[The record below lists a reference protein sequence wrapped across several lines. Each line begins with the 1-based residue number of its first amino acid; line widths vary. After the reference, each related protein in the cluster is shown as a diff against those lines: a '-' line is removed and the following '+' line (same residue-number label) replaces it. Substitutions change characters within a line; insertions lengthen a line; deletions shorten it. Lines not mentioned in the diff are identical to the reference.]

1 MKMVRKRRTSGIK
14 RMTMRDEADNDQ
26 DDENEDNDNVFYT
39 MYWLL

>member
-1 MKMVRKRRTSGIK
+1 
-14 RMTMRDEADNDQ
+14 MTMRDEADNDQ